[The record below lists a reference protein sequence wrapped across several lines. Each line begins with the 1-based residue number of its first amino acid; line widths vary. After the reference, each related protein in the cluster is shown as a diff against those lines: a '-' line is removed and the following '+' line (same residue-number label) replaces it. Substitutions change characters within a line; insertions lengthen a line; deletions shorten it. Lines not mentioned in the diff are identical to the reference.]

1 MKIKNFAVVAPVLS
15 ALFLMACG
23 QQNDQNSD
31 LDGFKKKKYY
41 VLACDGFVF
50 DNNDP
55 FGRRVTFA
63 REGSKQ
69 FKQTSD
75 FVLANETAEWRNVVA
90 NMAGDCI
97 NGSNRIQGFVANI
110 CGQINAVDPQLRFN
124 TLELAYNNVTYK
136 GSWSCNLK
144 EKSK

>member
-1 MKIKNFAVVAPVLS
+1 MKSTHFALIIPALS
-15 ALFLMACG
+15 ALFFTACG
-23 QQNDQNSD
+23 QQGDHDSD
-31 LDGFKKKKYY
+31 LNGSRKKYF

-69 FKQTSD
+69 FKQSTD
-75 FVLANETAEWRNVVA
+75 FVISNETTEFRSVVGA
-90 NMAGDCI
+90 MAGDCVSGANKI
-97 NGSNRIQGFVANI
+97 SGFVANI
-110 CGQINAVDPQLRFN
+110 CGQINAVDPQLSFN
-124 TLELAYNNVTYK
+124 SLQLDYNKVTYK

>member
-1 MKIKNFAVVAPVLS
+1 MKSTHFALIIPALS
-15 ALFLMACG
+15 ALFFTACG
-23 QQNDQNSD
+23 QQSDESD
-31 LDGFKKKKYY
+31 LNGSRKKHY

-63 REGSKQ
+63 REGSKK
-69 FKQTSD
+69 FKQTTD
-75 FVLANETAEWRNVVA
+75 FAIANEATEFREVVA
-90 NMAGDCI
+90 NMASDCI
-97 NGSNRIQGFVANI
+97 SGANKISGFVANI
-110 CGQINAVDPQLRFN
+110 CGQINAVDPQLAFN
-124 TLELAYNNVTYK
+124 SLQLEYNKVLYK

>member
-1 MKIKNFAVVAPVLS
+1 MKTKNCILIASVLS
-15 ALFLMACG
+15 ALFITACG
-23 QQNDQNSD
+23 QHNDPSSD
-31 LDGFKKKKYY
+31 LASSRKKYY

-69 FKQTSD
+69 FKKTSD
-75 FVLANETAEWRNVVA
+75 FVLSNETSEWRNVVA

-97 NGSNRIQGFVANI
+97 RGANQIPGFVANI
-110 CGQINAVDPQLRFN
+110 CGQINAVDPQLQFN
-124 TLELAYNNVTYK
+124 TLQLEYGNVLYK

-144 EKSK
+144 EKSR